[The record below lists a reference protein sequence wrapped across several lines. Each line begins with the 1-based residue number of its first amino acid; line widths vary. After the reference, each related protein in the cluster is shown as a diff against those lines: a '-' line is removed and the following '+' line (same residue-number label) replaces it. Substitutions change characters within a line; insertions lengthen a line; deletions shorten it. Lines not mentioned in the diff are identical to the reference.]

1 MKAGPK
7 ITNNPLGMK
16 VDSEKEDDF
25 LIRFLWEQ
33 GTDCI
38 VDIRAIKTD
47 VALCVTKTPE
57 KIPIVSELEKKR
69 KYLYNSPQQ
78 RHHFPLF

>member
-1 MKAGPK
+1 
-7 ITNNPLGMK
+7 MK
-16 VDSEKEDDF
+16 VDSEKEGDF

-33 GTDCI
+33 GTDCN
-38 VDIRAIKTD
+38 VDIQAIKTD
-47 VALCVTKTPE
+47 VVLCVTKTPE

-69 KYLYNSPQQ
+69 KYLDNPPQQ